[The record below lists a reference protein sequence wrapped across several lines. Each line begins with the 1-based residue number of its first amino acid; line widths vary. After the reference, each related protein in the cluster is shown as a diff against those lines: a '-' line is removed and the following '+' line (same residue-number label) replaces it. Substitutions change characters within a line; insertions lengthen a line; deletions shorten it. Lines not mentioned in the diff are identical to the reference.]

1 MVTSD
6 ETSTMEERNYEF
18 TNRWFSNAKPVWKDF
33 FRNNKPNRVLEVGSC
48 EGASACFLVDEIA
61 SDRPLELHCIDPWAG
76 GIEHQKGGPVV
87 IDTDVATK
95 GRFDRNMEIAKKYA
109 IHRLDIHLHKGYS
122 DAILAKL
129 LAGGKAGYFD
139 FIYVDGSHTAPDV
152 LTDAVLAFKLL
163 KKGGVICFDDYY
175 WSEPDLR
182 EIDPIRCPKIS
193 IDAFTNIFCRQ
204 LKVLVG
210 GGTQVFCRKTVD

>member
-1 MVTSD
+1 M
-6 ETSTMEERNYEF
+6 
-18 TNRWFSNAKPVWKDF
+18 
-33 FRNNKPNRVLEVGSC
+33 
-48 EGASACFLVDEIA
+48 
-61 SDRPLELHCIDPWAG
+61 
-76 GIEHQKGGPVV
+76 
-87 IDTDVATK
+87 
-95 GRFDRNMEIAKKYA
+95 
-109 IHRLDIHLHKGYS
+109 DIHLHKGYS

-139 FIYVDGSHTAPDV
+139 FIYVDGSHAAPDV
-152 LTDAVLAFKLL
+152 LTDAVLSFKLL

-182 EIDPIRCPKIS
+182 EKDPIRCPKIS

-204 LKVLVG
+204 IKVIIG